1 MNRSIQPLDS
11 EPVFLKCD
19 PQTSSGAPNNTATLP
34 GAAEQQLESIWQ
46 LGLPRYLE
54 ARSAGRIV
62 YNPAINDGS
71 LRVNDQFG
79 HVGIS
84 ALGADACEPSRIH
97 RLSSKPEGQRIISQN
112 IEGFVEPY
120 SYRNVHYG
128 CRADRVRES
137 RQHSKF
143 TAAAARQARTDGD
156 KPSRLGSRPPGVSP
170 LLGEKRC
177 DGSQDCLASLS
188 QLCEKPQEKQQVPC
202 IGSYLS
208 DIRHKAIYE

>member
-1 MNRSIQPLDS
+1 MATGLSWLRDRRTRDRRPRAGAILELVDS
-11 EPVFLKCD
+11 AVGRRTGFLKCD
-19 PQTSSGAPNNTATLP
+19 PQTSSGAPHNTATLP

-97 RLSSKPEGQRIISQN
+97 RRSSKPEGNGQFR
-112 IEGFVEPY
+112 
-120 SYRNVHYG
+120 
-128 CRADRVRES
+128 RVS
-137 RQHSKF
+137 
-143 TAAAARQARTDGD
+143 
-156 KPSRLGSRPPGVSP
+156 
-170 LLGEKRC
+170 
-177 DGSQDCLASLS
+177 
-188 QLCEKPQEKQQVPC
+188 
-202 IGSYLS
+202 
-208 DIRHKAIYE
+208 